1 MEITD
6 LLPAQVPE
14 IAEMETRIFSDPW
27 TEAQITSQLT
37 GEGHIFL
44 AAVESGSVLGYI
56 SAMYVLD
63 EGYVGNVAVREDCRC
78 RGVGQALVEAM
89 TARAGEKR
97 LAFLTLEVRES
108 NLSARRLYARC
119 GYKDVGL
126 RKNYYEKPR
135 ENAVLMTLE
144 LNRRCK

>member
-6 LLPAQVPE
+6 VLPAQVPE
-14 IAEMETRIFSDPW
+14 IAEMEKCIFSDPW
-27 TEAQITSQLT
+27 TEAQIASQLT

-44 AAVESGSVLGYI
+44 AATEDGKLLGYI

-63 EGYVGNVAVREDCRC
+63 EGYVGNVAVRENC
-78 RGVGQALVEAM
+78 RGRGIGQALVEAM
-89 TARAGEKR
+89 TVRAEALH

-108 NLSARRLYARC
+108 NAPARRLYARC
-119 GYKDVGL
+119 GYTDVGL

-135 ENAVLMTLE
+135 ENAVLMTLN
-144 LNRRCK
+144 LK